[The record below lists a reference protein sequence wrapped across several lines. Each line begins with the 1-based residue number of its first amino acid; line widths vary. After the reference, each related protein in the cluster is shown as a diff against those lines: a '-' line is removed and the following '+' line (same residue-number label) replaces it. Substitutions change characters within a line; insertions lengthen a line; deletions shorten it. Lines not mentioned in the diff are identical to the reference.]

1 MSVYLLCKS
10 GFSCDG
16 NDGHEDE
23 SPGLPLF
30 LWPVPR
36 VPFVI
41 SPDYFLEMKTFSSYA
56 FIILC
61 VSVCLLNKTRHA
73 CKKAVY
79 FSSDALS

>member
-36 VPFVI
+36 VLFVI
-41 SPDYFLEMKTFSSYA
+41 SPDYFLEMKTF
-56 FIILC
+56 FICIHNFVRVG
-61 VSVCLLNKTRHA
+61 VSVEQN
-73 CKKAVY
+73 
-79 FSSDALS
+79 

>member
-36 VPFVI
+36 VLFDFSRLLSRNENFLFICIHNFVRVG
-41 SPDYFLEMKTFSSYA
+41 
-56 FIILC
+56 
-61 VSVCLLNKTRHA
+61 VSVEQN
-73 CKKAVY
+73 
-79 FSSDALS
+79 